1 VRQAG
6 PATLAGRKAWTQTF
20 DTLQGGAGVRV
31 KTVTLVLD
39 RCTLDWILAAGGSR
53 PFEQAERAF
62 DSWWQAFRF
71 APEAD
76 PAEEGG

>member
-1 VRQAG
+1 
-6 PATLAGRKAWTQTF
+6 
-20 DTLQGGAGVRV
+20 VRV